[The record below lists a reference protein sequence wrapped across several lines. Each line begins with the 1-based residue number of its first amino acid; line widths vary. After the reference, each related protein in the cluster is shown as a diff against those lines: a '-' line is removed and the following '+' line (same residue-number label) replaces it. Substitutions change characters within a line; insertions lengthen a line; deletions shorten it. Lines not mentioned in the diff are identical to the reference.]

1 MCVCV
6 CMWKPRI
13 EKKRTLN
20 ALVFSVRPMLLNFF
34 SVVVV
39 VANSNLIAS
48 VDLFFSLQYV
58 CYMNAR
64 AFWSRQVPTNGRK
77 FIFHS
82 MLSFGFAICFFF
94 LSTFSYIWCL
104 LNSSASWLFICFFFL
119 SSHSSN
125 PGFSLSSFRSKA
137 HMKLMMIIIG
147 FFYICDFCVL
157 PLIKWNSS
165 LENIIWIKRLDDRTS
180 FCYLHSHYIQLRC
193 QVKWEDELKRK
204 RREILWKSSD
214 ISRGMTSDC
223 LFVVACIFQFR
234 QKVKFS
240 NFFVPLACTCHFFF
254 VACLSDKWRVYAK
267 AILAFW

>member
-1 MCVCV
+1 MLYKRPCILVSSSTNE
-6 CMWKPRI
+6 R
-13 EKKRTLN
+13 KKIHFSFD
-20 ALVFSVRPMLLNFF
+20 ALFRFRHLF
-34 SVVVV
+34 
-39 VANSNLIAS
+39 
-48 VDLFFSLQYV
+48 FFSLYFFV
-58 CYMNAR
+58 YL
-64 AFWSRQVPTNGRK
+64 V
-77 FIFHS
+77 
-82 MLSFGFAICFFF
+82 FAEFFCIMVVHMFFF
-94 LSTFSYIWCL
+94 H
-104 LNSSASWLFICFFFL
+104 

-165 LENIIWIKRLDDRTS
+165 LENIIWIKRLDDRTA